1 PGTRR
6 WEALRAIRGRYARG
20 FVGAGPGEPLPVL
33 WVAYVLGS
41 RKGFNSRGR
50 PAALG
55 GILVVTSQPT

>member
-1 PGTRR
+1 MRQVSGCGLYGMMT
-6 WEALRAIRGRYARG
+6 AR
-20 FVGAGPGEPLPVL
+20 LPVL

-55 GILVVTSQPT
+55 GILLVTSQPT